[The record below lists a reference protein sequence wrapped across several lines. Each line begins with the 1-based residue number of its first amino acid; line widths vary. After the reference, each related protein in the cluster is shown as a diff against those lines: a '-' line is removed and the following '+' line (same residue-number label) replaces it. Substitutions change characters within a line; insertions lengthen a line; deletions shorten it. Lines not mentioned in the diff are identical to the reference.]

1 MQRFDYGKVA
11 PGAYHAMSGLERY
24 LHECGME
31 ESLLH
36 LIKLRASQLNGCA
49 YCLDMHWKDLK
60 AIGEQDQR
68 LYELDAWEE
77 CPFYSERER
86 AALAWTEA
94 VTHVAESRV
103 PDQVYN
109 EVREHFSEK
118 EMADLTLAVATI
130 NGLQQVGLLRL
141 RR

>member
-24 LHECGME
+24 LHECGLE

-77 CPFYSERER
+77 
-86 AALAWTEA
+86 
-94 VTHVAESRV
+94 
-103 PDQVYN
+103 
-109 EVREHFSEK
+109 
-118 EMADLTLAVATI
+118 
-130 NGLQQVGLLRL
+130 GLLL
-141 RR
+141 RAGAGGASLDRSRDPRRRESGTRPCL